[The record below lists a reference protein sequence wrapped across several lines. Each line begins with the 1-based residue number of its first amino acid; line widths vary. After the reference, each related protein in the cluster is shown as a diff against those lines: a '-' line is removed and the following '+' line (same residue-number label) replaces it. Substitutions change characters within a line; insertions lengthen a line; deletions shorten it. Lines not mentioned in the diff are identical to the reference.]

1 MHAVH
6 PVTITVQLL
15 VSEWCEPCRGAEEVW
30 RLVAR
35 NKDIAFEVLDVG
47 QREGRAI
54 VARLG
59 VKTVPATVIDGV
71 LRHVGVPTSKE
82 ALAFVATAAGRAAQ
96 SERYVGL
103 TLEATS
109 RCAIAAAAAYL
120 ALAGSALLF
129 GGGIAGDAPWR
140 GAALHAFGLGFAA
153 FIVFGLGEH
162 MLPRFTGAPIRG
174 GWIAWGQQGLAHAG
188 TVLLIAGLARGRLA
202 AALVGGLLAWVA
214 FALFAARLIPVL
226 WRPGITAAPGPADAR
241 TGNRATERRR

>member
-6 PVTITVQLL
+6 SMTITVQLL

-30 RLVAR
+30 RQVAQT
-35 NKDIAFEVLDVG
+35 KAIAFEVLDVG

-54 VARLG
+54 IARLG

-82 ALAFVATAAGRAAQ
+82 ALLYVAAAPDKIARSVQ
-96 SERYVGL
+96 YVGM

-109 RCAIAAAAAYL
+109 RWAIAAAAVYL

-129 GGGIAGDAPWR
+129 GDGIAGDARWR
-140 GAALHAFGLGFAA
+140 GPALHAFGLGFVA

-174 GWIAWGQQGLAHAG
+174 GWIAWTQQGLAHAG
-188 TVLLIAGLARGRLA
+188 TVLLIAGLVGDQRAS
-202 AALVGGLLAWVA
+202 ALVGGTLAWAA
-214 FALFAARLIPVL
+214 FALFAARLVPVL
-226 WRPGITAAPGPADAR
+226 WRPGLS
-241 TGNRATERRR
+241 RAS